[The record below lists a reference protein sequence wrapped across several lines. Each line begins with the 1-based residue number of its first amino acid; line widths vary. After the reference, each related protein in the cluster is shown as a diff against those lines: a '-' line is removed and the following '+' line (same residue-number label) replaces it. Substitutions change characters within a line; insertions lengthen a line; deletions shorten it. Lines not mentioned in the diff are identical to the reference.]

1 MKGTD
6 IKTGQCVLSL
16 HGNVGLEVQ
25 RELGRFCPW
34 PSACP
39 EGPSPMASV
48 SLFSHPPKHRPVPH
62 TFSLS
67 LLSSFSLLHT
77 PGTLPLEASPWPPAM
92 GACISAFIC
101 SFIHP
106 DSFIQM
112 CTEPPV
118 CCCIVKLGPGDPE
131 TKAVQPRL
139 GTLRLWGGRLQ
150 NSCSYTIQLILLF
163 LLHSQLVSHGR
174 TLPAPL
180 GSRGLPPAASRSGGP
195 LTITTLC
202 SLCAKFS
209 VLHMSR
215 FL

>member
-1 MKGTD
+1 ME
-6 IKTGQCVLSL
+6 VLGLKFRENLEDSA
-16 HGNVGLEVQ
+16 HGPLLAQKVPH
-25 RELGRFCPW
+25 PW
-34 PSACP
+34 PQFLFFLTLQSTDQ
-39 EGPSPMASV
+39 SPI
-48 SLFSHPPKHRPVPH
+48 H
-62 TFSLS
+62 SLS

-180 GSRGLPPAASRSGGP
+180 GSRGIPPAASRSGGP